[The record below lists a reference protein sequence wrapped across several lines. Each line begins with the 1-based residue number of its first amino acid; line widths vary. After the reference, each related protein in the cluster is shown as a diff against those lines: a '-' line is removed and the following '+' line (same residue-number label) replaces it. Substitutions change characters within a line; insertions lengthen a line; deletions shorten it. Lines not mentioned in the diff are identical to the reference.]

1 MTSHLQCE
9 EIFWLNWFRFAI
21 KINWKNILFVSNW
34 KIFGYGII
42 IISFVERDFERLT
55 LVSNFIDFFRL
66 IYFSFFFFDS
76 FGGNFRGKIIKY
88 FMEKIGERSTKF
100 CLDFK
105 IHWNS
110 IKCDKIVQL
119 LHSLVLIYF

>member
-1 MTSHLQCE
+1 
-9 EIFWLNWFRFAI
+9 
-21 KINWKNILFVSNW
+21 VSNW

-66 IYFSFFFFDS
+66 IYFSFFFLDS

-88 FMEKIGERSTKF
+88 LMEKIGERSTKF
-100 CLDFK
+100 CEDFR
-105 IHWNS
+105 IH
-110 IKCDKIVQL
+110 
-119 LHSLVLIYF
+119 